1 MEIAYTPGEIA
12 NVLAAYAA
20 MKERHRV
27 AQHRYYER
35 NSDAKKA
42 YAAQYYQRK
51 KAERNA
57 AQREAP
63 SDPVVIPGQ
72 PNPA

>member
-1 MEIAYTPGEIA
+1 MERTYTPAEIA
-12 NVLAAYAA
+12 NILAAYTT

-57 AQREAP
+57 AQRETP
-63 SDPVVIPGQ
+63 NDPVVIHDQ
-72 PNPA
+72 PTPA

>member
-12 NVLAAYAA
+12 NILASYAT

-35 NSDAKKA
+35 NADAKKA
-42 YAAQYYQRK
+42 YAANYYQRK
-51 KAERNA
+51 KEARLA

-63 SDPVVIPGQ
+63 SDPVVLPGQ
-72 PNPA
+72 PSPA

>member
-1 MEIAYTPGEIA
+1 MERTYTPAEIA
-12 NVLAAYAA
+12 NILAAYAN

-51 KAERNA
+51 KEERNA
-57 AQREAP
+57 VQREAP
-63 SDPVVIPGQ
+63 SDPVAIPNQ

>member
-1 MEIAYTPGEIA
+1 MEIAYTPAEIA
-12 NVLAAYAA
+12 NILAAYTT

-35 NSDAKKA
+35 NADAKKA

-63 SDPVVIPGQ
+63 SDPVVLPGQ